1 MVVVVMAMIIVA
13 VSSGD
18 VLAFGRA
25 SKIVFIFFTTMM
37 INDCVC

>member
-1 MVVVVMAMIIVA
+1 VITMIIV
-13 VSSGD
+13 VVGYGD

-37 INDCVC
+37 INDCVG